1 MDTLNNQDNQ
11 ALSINKDSQINLVVN
26 RPIAEDVMEIDLARV
41 FHTMKKKRRV
51 FAWLVLLC
59 FTVGI
64 CAPLLLYQFNKQPL
78 TVSSVVTLK
87 YQVGSSQVKDLTAP
101 DGKQLDLNQ
110 ITSSYVLHSALDG
123 LALSQPVALTDLRDN
138 IKIDRILTDD
148 SRRQQ
153 EVASRMIDDKN
164 SGAYTQVKNI
174 DLTYINS
181 FVVSLTNG
189 FGTKKTELTNTEL
202 RLVLDRVM
210 AAYNDYLV
218 TTYADV
224 KLPDDEFSAI
234 DINTLEIQESLDQL
248 RTAVQNLYDFCSGK
262 SAAIRTYRS
271 WRTGLSLQDLM
282 AQLETVR
289 NVDVDYLYSYV
300 YSNSISRSRDALITT
315 YQYQLRNAQT
325 RLDSINENIVTNQ
338 QILSTYKNDEIFVSM
353 QESDAAKT
361 TKTTTDYYNR
371 LILEQANNYD
381 RVAKLET
388 QISDLTDKLVRLNE
402 SANSVANAADLE
414 AAAQELSATVD
425 LCHKTYDQICAQL
438 TEIFDSP
445 SFTTYAEHSAAQGKT
460 ASFLSANM
468 KKMLIGGV
476 AGAVVACGFWFLA
489 GIAPEFKYRGKEEIE
504 GKEVAR

>member
-1 MDTLNNQDNQ
+1 
-11 ALSINKDSQINLVVN
+11 
-26 RPIAEDVMEIDLARV
+26 
-41 FHTMKKKRRV
+41 
-51 FAWLVLLC
+51 
-59 FTVGI
+59 
-64 CAPLLLYQFNKQPL
+64 
-78 TVSSVVTLK
+78 
-87 YQVGSSQVKDLTAP
+87 
-101 DGKQLDLNQ
+101 
-110 ITSSYVLHSALDG
+110 
-123 LALSQPVALTDLRDN
+123 
-138 IKIDRILTDD
+138 
-148 SRRQQ
+148 
-153 EVASRMIDDKN
+153 
-164 SGAYTQVKNI
+164 
-174 DLTYINS
+174 
-181 FVVSLTNG
+181 
-189 FGTKKTELTNTEL
+189 
-202 RLVLDRVM
+202 
-210 AAYNDYLV
+210 
-218 TTYADV
+218 
-224 KLPDDEFSAI
+224 
-234 DINTLEIQESLDQL
+234 
-248 RTAVQNLYDFCSGK
+248 
-262 SAAIRTYRS
+262 
-271 WRTGLSLQDLM
+271 M

-388 QISDLTDKLVRLNE
+388 EISDLTDKLVRLNE